1 MSEQNKL
8 ANKEGS
14 RRTVY
19 YTKRLP
25 ESTNGYARVQ
35 QYLGE
40 WKDNKWEGKG
50 TLEKAD
56 GSRYV
61 GTWVA
66 GKRHG
71 TGTLWNRNKDGSLRK
86 VYTGQWAND
95 LQQGRGVYNYPSGDT
110 YNGDWKSGLRHGVG
124 ILQEKDRSVYEGEW
138 FADKPHGFGVLDY
151 PNGDHFEGAWVDGL
165 KEGQGVHFYFS
176 MAKRVHTKR
185 CAALAPRGLRCSPSF
200 CPVGSGLARLAY

>member
-1 MSEQNKL
+1 
-8 ANKEGS
+8 
-14 RRTVY
+14 
-19 YTKRLP
+19 
-25 ESTNGYARVQ
+25 VQ